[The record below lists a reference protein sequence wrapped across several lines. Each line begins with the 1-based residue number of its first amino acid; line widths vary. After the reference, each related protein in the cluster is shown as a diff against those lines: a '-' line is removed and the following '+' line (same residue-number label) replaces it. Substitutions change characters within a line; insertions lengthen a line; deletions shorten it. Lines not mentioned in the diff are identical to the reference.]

1 MHVRHILKHDNT
13 SRKLNESEM
22 VSAIFNW
29 IKKSQKIHTDLNKVW
44 AKMNSISDKNALQK
58 ISEREREKEAQQTI
72 WEDLKSKS

>member
-29 IKKSQKIHTDLNKVW
+29 LKKSQKNHTDLNKVR
-44 AKMNSISDKNALQK
+44 AKMNSVSDKNALHSPFK
-58 ISEREREKEAQQTI
+58 KLAREREKH
-72 WEDLKSKS
+72 SKRFGKI